1 MAVFTKLTKN
11 EIIEF
16 TNLYDLGKLDTF
28 EEIIEG
34 IENTNYKI
42 YCNGLP
48 YILTIFE
55 KRVNV
60 NELPFFINLKNY
72 INENN
77 FKCPKPIKDKKD
89 NIVNSIRNKKA
100 IIISFIEGSKLSL
113 PKINHCNEIGKMVG
127 NLHNITKNFREQRI
141 NSLGLNE
148 WKLIFSKCIKND
160 NNNFQKVFENLKLEL
175 DYLEENW
182 PTNLPSGVI
191 HADLFKDNIFF
202 KDNKISGVIDF
213 YFSCNNFFIYDL
225 AIVINDWCFY
235 NKVTSLDINYFNAIL
250 KGYENVR
257 KLNKNEIKSLN
268 IILRAAAVRILVT
281 RLYDYIYHPTDAVV
295 IKKDPIQYYKILLWH
310 QNNKDI
316 FR

>member
-1 MAVFTKLTKN
+1 MAVFTKLNKN

-16 TNLYDLGKLDTF
+16 IASYNLGHLDSF

-42 YCNGLP
+42 HCNGSP

-55 KRVNV
+55 KRINI

-72 INENN
+72 LNENN
-77 FKCPKPIKDKKD
+77 FKCPKPIKDKKN
-89 NIVNSIRNKKA
+89 NIINSIRNKKA
-100 IIISFIEGSKLSL
+100 IIISFIEGSKISL

-127 NLHNITKNFREQRI
+127 NLHNLTKNFREKRK
-141 NSLGLNE
+141 NSLGLKE
-148 WKLIFSKCIKND
+148 WKLIFSKCIKNQ
-160 NNNFQKVFENLKLEL
+160 NNSFNEVFENLRLEL
-175 DYLEENW
+175 NYLEKNW
-182 PTNLPSGVI
+182 PVNLPSGII

-225 AIVINDWCFY
+225 AIVINDWCF
-235 NKVTSLDINYFNAIL
+235 LDKDASININYFNAIL
-250 KGYENVR
+250 EGYETHR
-257 KLNKNEIKSLN
+257 KLDENEIESLN

-281 RLYDYIYHPTDAVV
+281 RLYDYIYHPVDAVV
-295 IKKDPIQYYKILLWH
+295 VKKDPLQYYKILLWH
-310 QNNKDI
+310 QNNKTI
-316 FR
+316 IR